1 MSTEAV
7 VDALAIVALI
17 TPEESSEWASKA
29 ISKFSYLHIPDLCFY
44 EVANAIKAKVLKKEI
59 NNKEAIEAFA
69 EAVKLMDLCAIHGF
83 TEILADAMALALG
96 LNVTVYDGAYL
107 SLAEKTGAKL
117 ITLDKKFAKN
127 LEGTDYSKMVITNAD

>member
-7 VDALAIVALI
+7 VDTSVIVALI
-17 TPEESSEWASKA
+17 TPEEFSEWASKT
-29 ISKFSYLHIPDLCFY
+29 ISKFSYFHIPDLCFY

-59 NNKEAIEAFA
+59 NNKEAIAAFA
-69 EAVKLMDLCAIHGF
+69 EAVKLMNLYAIHGF
-83 TEILADAMALALG
+83 TEVIADAMALALG

-127 LEGTDYSKMVITNAD
+127 LKGTEYNKMVITRTD